1 MKDGKQSLHGI
12 SGRSIELILS
22 YLIDRKQ
29 RVRKIEN
36 VLLIASWHAV
46 VLHKAFFWGCYCS
59 IYAVKTRLT
68 KIIKLRL

>member
-1 MKDGKQSLHGI
+1 MKDKQSLHGI
-12 SGRSIELILS
+12 PGRSIELILS

-29 RVRKIEN
+29 RVKIEN
-36 VLLIASWHAV
+36 VLLMASWHAV